1 MVNGE
6 AIRTNGTRSATS
18 PNGLCN
24 KVRGE
29 RGQCP
34 VKRTT
39 RIEVPLDQPG
49 TGVGGMG
56 NYGGE
61 LFIKCSGYVLVRG
74 EGVIGKGD
82 GLVGGRGWAL
92 TREGLEE

>member
-6 AIRTNGTRSATS
+6 AIRTDGTRSAAS
-18 PNGLCN
+18 PNGLCH

-39 RIEVPLDQPG
+39 YIEAPLDQPG
-49 TGVGGMG
+49 TGVGGVG
-56 NYGGE
+56 SYGGE
-61 LFIKCSGYVLVRG
+61 LFIKCSGY
-74 EGVIGKGD
+74 
-82 GLVGGRGWAL
+82 
-92 TREGLEE
+92 